1 MIDESLPTFFV
12 KNNSKQSQIS
22 TVYHRQH
29 GNDPE
34 PAYSLRALDP
44 ALPTSKNRYGVA
56 LYDPYVTDVVYGEVA
71 VVPEW
76 TQPSLSADTIRANG
90 GAPPPP
96 EPILP
101 TEFMIQLY
109 NPDQEITVKYK
120 AKTWNRPARWEFEM
134 PQNTFRVPS
143 GSSLDQMQSDPA
155 TADVTEKLR
164 FSWRKDGK
172 LSKDLTCLLHGKTS
186 TIPDT
191 RTKSREPDITVALF
205 QGLKELTLYEP
216 NLYRVEMEDFKGLEV
231 VLLLATVAIKDIFFG
246 PAKEAFHIT
255 PGGPNQIVRKP
266 AAAAATTSASN
277 AQPAQRNPQ
286 AATPGPSGLK
296 TKPSPPRLSIPNSS
310 SPAPQER
317 RRQDELARQEE
328 QRRAQEVSAAKQR
341 RRDAEVDKE
350 TKRLQQIYGREEEQA
365 RMQHRTPAPSSRPHL
380 PPRHTNPP
388 QPYSHQYSQSS
399 AQLSS
404 QPRPSRHSRPHSHY
418 PPQGAP
424 IPTFANANNP
434 YLHAPGRMDPRA
446 QSSTHLMQSRPQQPW
461 PQPRP
466 QSTVGFY
473 AQPTS
478 SGALPASKPAPKV
491 QQKKSSFFGFR
502 RNKEETAATKL
513 EKKRS
518 SMF

>member
-1 MIDESLPTFFV
+1 MIDENLPAFFV

-71 VVPEW
+71 VIPEW

-90 GAPPPP
+90 GVPPPP

-101 TEFMIQLY
+101 TTFTIQLY
-109 NPDQEITVKYK
+109 NPDQEITVKYQ

-186 TIPDT
+186 TIPDS

-255 PGGPNQIVRKP
+255 PAEPNQIARKP
-266 AAAAATTSASN
+266 AAAAIPVSN
-277 AQPAQRNPQ
+277 TQPVQRSQ
-286 AATPGPSGLK
+286 AATPGPSGGSR
-296 TKPSPPRLSIPNSS
+296 PSPPRLSIPNSK
-310 SPAPQER
+310 SPAPQDR
-317 RRQDELARQEE
+317 RRQDDLARQEE
-328 QRRAQEVSAAKQR
+328 QRRAQEVAVAQR

-350 TKRLQQIYGREEEQA
+350 TKRLQQIYGREEEAA
-365 RMQHRTPAPSSRPHL
+365 RRQRTPAPSARPHF
-380 PPRHTNPP
+380 PPRHTTPN
-388 QPYSHQYSQSS
+388 QPYAHQYSQSS
-399 AQLSS
+399 VQLSHPPHP
-404 QPRPSRHSRPHSHY
+404 PRNPRPHSHY

-424 IPTFANANNP
+424 VPSHSNKP

-446 QSSTHLMQSRPQQPW
+446 QSSTHLMQSRPPPG

-466 QSTVGFY
+466 VSTVGFY

-478 SGALPASKPAPKV
+478 SGALPVSRPAPKI
-491 QQKKSSFFGFR
+491 QQKKSSFFGFKR
-502 RNKEETAATKL
+502 KEETATTKL

>member
-1 MIDESLPTFFV
+1 MKIYPVRSFFL
-12 KNNSKQSQIS
+12 KNNSKQPQIS
-22 TVYHRQH
+22 TIYHSQH

-44 ALPTSKNRYGVA
+44 ASPTSQNRYGVA

-71 VVPEW
+71 VAPDW
-76 TQPSLSADTIRANG
+76 TQPSLSADAIRANG
-90 GAPPPP
+90 GSVPAP

-101 TEFMIQLY
+101 TEFTIQLY
-109 NPDQEITVKYK
+109 NPDQKITVKYRTK
-120 AKTWNRPARWEFEM
+120 SWNKPARWEFEM
-134 PQNTFRVPS
+134 PQKTFRVPS
-143 GSSLDQMQSDPA
+143 ASALDQTQIDPSL
-155 TADVTEKLR
+155 ADVTPKLR

-231 VLLLATVAIKDIFFG
+231 VLLLAAVAIRDIFFG

-255 PGGPNQIVRKP
+255 PGGPNQARKQTVGP
-266 AAAAATTSASN
+266 TATAATVTPASD
-277 AQPAQRNPQ
+277 PRIDRKSPQ
-286 AATPGPSGLK
+286 TRPPGPAMSG
-296 TKPSPPRLSIPNSS
+296 KPSPPRLSIPNSS

-328 QRRAQEVSAAKQR
+328 ERRTQEVLAAEQKARRQR
-341 RRDAEVDKE
+341 EAEVEKE
-350 TKRLQQIYGREEEQA
+350 TKRLQQLYGKEEEQA
-365 RMQHRTPAPSSRPHL
+365 RKQQHTPAPSSRPHL
-380 PPRHTNPP
+380 PPRHTGPP
-388 QPYSHQYSQSS
+388 QPFHQYSQSS
-399 AQLSS
+399 FQLSS
-404 QPRPSRHSRPHSHY
+404 QPAARPSYHQQYSH
-418 PPQGAP
+418 GA
-424 IPTFANANNP
+424 NGP
-434 YLHAPGRMDPRA
+434 YLQGRMDPRA
-446 QSSTHLMQSRPQQPW
+446 QSSTHLMQSRPQQPR

-466 QSTVGFY
+466 QSTVGFH
-473 AQPTS
+473 QHPTS
-478 SGALPASKPAPKV
+478 SGALPAASRPTP
-491 QQKKSSFFGFR
+491 QIEPKKSSFFGFR
-502 RNKEETAATKL
+502 RHKEGNNATKL

>member
-1 MIDESLPTFFV
+1 M

-22 TVYHRQH
+22 TIYHRQH

-56 LYDPYVTDVVYGEVA
+56 LYDPYVSDVVYGEVA

-101 TEFMIQLY
+101 TEFTIQLY

-155 TADVTEKLR
+155 TADVTDKLR

-186 TIPDT
+186 TIPDS
-191 RTKSREPDITVALF
+191 RTKSREPDITVALY

-246 PAKEAFHIT
+246 PAKESFNIT

-266 AAAAATTSASN
+266 AATAAASN
-277 AQPAQRNPQ
+277 TQPAQNNQ
-286 AATPGPSGLK
+286 APPGPSGPVK
-296 TKPSPPRLSIPNSS
+296 TRPSPPRLSIPHSS

-317 RRQDELARQEE
+317 RRQDDLARQEE
-328 QRRAQEVSAAKQR
+328 QRRAQEVTASKQR

-365 RMQHRTPAPSSRPHL
+365 RRQRTPGPASRPYL

-399 AQLSS
+399 VQLSS
-404 QPRPSRHSRPHSHY
+404 QPRPSKNSRPQSYY

-424 IPTFANANNP
+424 VPTFANNP

-446 QSSTHLMQSRPQQPW
+446 QSSTHLMQSRPPRQ
-461 PQPRP
+461 QPRP
-466 QSTVGFY
+466 QSTVNFY

-478 SGALPASKPAPKV
+478 SGALPTSKPEPKV

-502 RNKEETAATKL
+502 RSKEETPATKL